1 MNQTEIIFG
10 ALGVVLAGVV
20 FLILAIFRKVVSTN
34 EVHIIQTR
42 KKTTSFGKDSGNGN
56 IYYEWPSWVPF
67 FGISKIVL
75 PVSVFDLDLA
85 GYEAY
90 DKGRLPF
97 VVDVKA
103 FFRIT
108 DSNLAAQ
115 RVANFQELESQ
126 LRAIVQGAVRTILAS
141 NEIEEIMQGRSKFGE
156 EFTKEVSE
164 QLSHW
169 GVGTVKNIE
178 LMDIRDHDQSKV
190 IQNIMAKK
198 KSHIEM
204 ESRQEVAKNM
214 KNAEIAEVEAN
225 REVEVQKQIATQ
237 AIGLKT
243 IEAKRQVAVAEQEAM
258 QLVKEQEK
266 TTQEKQMNVLK
277 VQRVR
282 EAEISKE
289 VRVVQAEQ
297 DKASAII
304 ESDGVLEAT
313 KRSAEGIRLEGA
325 AKADAETAILM
336 APVKAQAELA
346 KEIGAND
353 SYQKY
358 LVTIKQIEATQAIG
372 VEQAKALEKADI
384 KVIANTGETAGSGLT
399 KVMDLFSSNGGTKI
413 GALLEGLAQSEKGD
427 AALTKLGIVGKKAKE

>member
-1 MNQTEIIFG
+1 MIGCF
-10 ALGVVLAGVV
+10 VVLAGVV